1 MTSITFTPDFTIEEP
16 IVDNVVSFPND
27 YMGPPR
33 SSDEFK
39 DLVDE
44 NKMHLAIDV
53 AMESTRAIING
64 IESMGWDVSSHKKS
78 GYEMALLVEVIKSMI
93 LRQQGIKHP
102 LHDTIQDIM
111 HLEEHDFT
119 PEEFVEE
126 LMCVA
131 ID

>member
-1 MTSITFTPDFTIEEP
+1 MTSITFTPDFTIEET
-16 IVDNVVSFPND
+16 IIDNVICFPND
-27 YMGPPR
+27 YVGPPT
-33 SSDEFK
+33 STAEFK
-39 DLVDE
+39 ELVDE

-78 GYEMALLVEVIKSMI
+78 GYEMALLVEVVKSMI
-93 LRQQGIKHP
+93 LRQQGVHHP

-111 HLEEHDFT
+111 QLEEHDFT

-126 LMCVA
+126 LMRTA
-131 ID
+131 LD